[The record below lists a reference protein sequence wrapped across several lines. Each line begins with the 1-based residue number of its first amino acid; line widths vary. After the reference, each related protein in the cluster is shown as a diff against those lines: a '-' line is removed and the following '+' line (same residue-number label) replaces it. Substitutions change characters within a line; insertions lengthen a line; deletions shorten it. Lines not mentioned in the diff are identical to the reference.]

1 MKPATLK
8 YCPRCGSIGYQY
20 RERKF
25 WYCPVCLFTYF
36 HNVAT
41 SASVIVEAEGG
52 VLMLV
57 RNHEPQMGMLALP
70 GGFVDPDER
79 AEDAAIR
86 ECREETS
93 LKVGDLRFLGSWPNE
108 YEYKNVTYK
117 TCDFYFRARFDGSL
131 NDIRPDYS
139 EVAAFHVIMAD
150 EIETAP
156 IAFESAREALRAWK
170 AARERE
176 SNSGTWLPFG
186 P

>member
-1 MKPATLK
+1 MKPVSLK
-8 YCPRCGSIGYQY
+8 YCPQCGSIGYQY

-41 SASVIVEAEGG
+41 SASVIVEVNGS

-57 RNHEPQMGMLALP
+57 RNRDPGRGMLTLP

-86 ECREETS
+86 ECREETGLEALS
-93 LKVGDLRFLGSWPNE
+93 LSFVGSWPNE
-108 YEYKNVTYK
+108 YAYKNVTYK
-117 TCDFYFRARFDGSL
+117 TCDLFFAAKGADSL
-131 NDIRPDYS
+131 DTLKLDKSEASSFQLVRP
-139 EVAAFHVIMAD
+139 E

-156 IAFESAREALRAWK
+156 IAFESARRAILAWLELKK
-170 AARERE
+170 A
-176 SNSGTWLPFG
+176 
-186 P
+186 